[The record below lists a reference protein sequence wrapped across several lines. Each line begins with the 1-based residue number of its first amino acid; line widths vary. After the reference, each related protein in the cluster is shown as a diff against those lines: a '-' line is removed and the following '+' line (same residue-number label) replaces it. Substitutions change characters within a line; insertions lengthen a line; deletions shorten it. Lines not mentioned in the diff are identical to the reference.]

1 MAGTCTYCSTPL
13 TNDDVFCGNCGRQA
27 PGASTSPFSAA
38 TVTRST
44 GPGPAP
50 APGPEP
56 IRSSWPGSGTGSSPE
71 PDLPLWPSSSS
82 GQTGSVPTAAAAAA
96 MAEVG
101 LGQAGPNAIYLGSR
115 LRYEQQPEQTFDPI
129 ANNRYLRAVVARAG
143 MYALIYAI
151 GAFVGGIFF
160 TIAGLAVLGVAR
172 GLLLYWICGALIGI
186 AMFFLFW
193 LLPVPALLSEWK
205 LTVDGKAAASPTV
218 FEHIVWTLRRHET
231 PLDSAQVRR
240 LRLPR
245 EGSRDY
251 LELRRDLFTGFI
263 GCFAWGQDLYV
274 GWTFWLKL
282 SPFRALCMRIARIWQ
297 SATGRGNELY
307 STLRY
312 DSARAM
318 REAMHST
325 AREGVDVAVG
335 QLAAQGQGI
344 LGNSVQVT
352 DIGV

>member
-1 MAGTCTYCSTPL
+1 
-13 TNDDVFCGNCGRQA
+13 
-27 PGASTSPFSAA
+27 
-38 TVTRST
+38 
-44 GPGPAP
+44 
-50 APGPEP
+50 
-56 IRSSWPGSGTGSSPE
+56 
-71 PDLPLWPSSSS
+71 
-82 GQTGSVPTAAAAAA
+82 
-96 MAEVG
+96 VG
-101 LGQAGPNAIYLGSR
+101 LGQAGPNATYLGRR
-115 LRYEQQPEQTFDPI
+115 LMYLPQPEQPFDPI
-129 ANNRYLRAVVARAG
+129 ANTRYLTAVLARAA
-143 MYALIYAI
+143 MYVIIYVI
-151 GAFVGGIFF
+151 GAFLAGIFF
-160 TIAGLAVLGVAR
+160 TVAGLAVLGASTGIR
-172 GLLLYWICGALIGI
+172 LYSICGALIAI

-193 LLPVPALLSEWK
+193 LMPVPALLSEWK
-205 LTVDGKAAASPTV
+205 LTVDGKAAAAPTV

-274 GWTFWLKL
+274 GWTFWVKL
-282 SPFRALCMRIARIWQ
+282 SPFRALCMRLARIWQ

-325 AREGVDVAVG
+325 AREGIDVAVG
-335 QLAAQGQGI
+335 QLAPQGQGI
-344 LGNSVQVT
+344 IGSSVQVT